1 MKIKNFT
8 NSEENKVTIGKKE
21 DSFTRLCHIQKLLK
35 NESALNEL
43 CKL

>member
-1 MKIKNFT
+1 MKTNNFT
-8 NSEENKVTIGKKE
+8 NYEENKVTIGTKE
-21 DSFTRLCHIQKLLK
+21 DSFTKLYHIQKLLK

>member
-1 MKIKNFT
+1 MKIKNIR
-8 NSEENKVTIGKKE
+8 NNEENKVTIGKNE
-21 DSFTRLCHIQKLLK
+21 DSFTRLYHIQKLLK